1 MCFSTF
7 LINSNFSVLL
17 VFRKITIFRIFSTIW
32 YFALGYAFCRENT
45 YSFSSKKHILSKK
58 YWHNNRENVN
68 KFKYFCAENEG
79 KTQLPS
85 STSIGG
91 KKQGFGVPQNLGD
104 LDPQNDRF
112 FVFGN
117 WLKTRKSVE
126 FSVHSTL
133 IMKAKS
139 WILQKHNIKIK
150 LSENQKNTKSLCLD
164 RTQNHRFLVQKCE
177 KWAEIAQLRAG
188 ERVGR

>member
-1 MCFSTF
+1 MILWIWHWSISRDPIVKKCFKHFSDFSDKLFDFLTF
-7 LINSNFSVLL
+7 FAEKNKKIEGGGGQMYIWPPPFWISLVWNF
-17 VFRKITIFRIFSTIW
+17 KI
-32 YFALGYAFCRENT
+32 
-45 YSFSSKKHILSKK
+45 
-58 YWHNNRENVN
+58 
-68 KFKYFCAENEG
+68 
-79 KTQLPS
+79 QLPS